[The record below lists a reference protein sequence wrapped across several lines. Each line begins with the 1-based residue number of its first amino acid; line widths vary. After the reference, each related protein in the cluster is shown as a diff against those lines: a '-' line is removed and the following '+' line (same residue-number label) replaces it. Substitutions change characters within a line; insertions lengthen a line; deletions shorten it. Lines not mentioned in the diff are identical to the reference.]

1 MHKSVLILAAT
12 AALVVIK
19 PSVSSATPIASST
32 LNAAASTAP
41 SVEKI
46 EYGWPYG
53 GGYPYRY
60 WDRGWSYG
68 RGWPYGGGYYGYYR
82 PYGYYGYRRYPH
94 YW

>member
-1 MHKSVLILAAT
+1 MHKSVLMLAAT
-12 AALVVIK
+12 TALVVIMDR
-19 PSVSSATPIASST
+19 VSSATPIVASSA
-32 LNAAASTAP
+32 LNSAASTAL
-41 SVEKI
+41 SVQKI
-46 EYGWPYG
+46 EYGWPYS

-82 PYGYYGYRRYPH
+82 PYGYGYRRYPH